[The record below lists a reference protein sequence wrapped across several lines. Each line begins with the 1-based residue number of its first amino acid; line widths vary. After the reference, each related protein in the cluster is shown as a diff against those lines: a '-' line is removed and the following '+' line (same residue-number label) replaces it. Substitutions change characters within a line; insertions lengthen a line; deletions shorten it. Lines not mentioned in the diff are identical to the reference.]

1 MVLGEAL
8 RKSGELDEA
17 IKAFERAAALAPMA
31 TGEDAPNAQIAE
43 VALQKKDTARRDRGA
58 RSSARRGF
66 RQHRRGPPAGGAD
79 EGAGVTDPA
88 KLRPVYQRIVAID
101 PFDAEAHTM
110 LGRLSMQMNQP
121 DVAVRS
127 FKTVVAL
134 KPVDPALA
142 YTDLAESYFRSG
154 KRVEARRQTLA
165 ALEVAPSYER
175 AQDLLLKIAEGR
187 P

>member
-1 MVLGEAL
+1 
-8 RKSGELDEA
+8 
-17 IKAFERAAALAPMA
+17 MA

-43 VALQKKDTARRDRGA
+43 VALQKKDTARA
-58 RSSARRGF
+58 IVALE
-66 RQHRRGPPAGGAD
+66 AVLGAD
-79 EGAGVTDPA
+79 FDNIGAARQLAGLMKESGVTDPA
-88 KLRPVYQRIVAID
+88 KLRPVYQRIVAVD

-142 YTDLAESYFRSG
+142 YTELAESYFRSG
-154 KRVEARRQTLA
+154 NRAEARRQTLA

-175 AQDLLLKIAEGR
+175 AQDLLLKLAEGR